1 MKIKAIG
8 GGVVAFGADKGVSF
22 AIEVPLAKLSGGFR
36 YPFGLETVATCGYV
50 HVDGDG
56 NRNEMRSYEA
66 ARRLLDQYGGRLED
80 LVAFT
85 HREFWLSA
93 GRTPPT
99 AEKFAAKV
107 QTFADEAPTD
117 TIRGLSDWLEAR
129 LMLKNRALLSVE
141 RLFTLPVPKLYWDL
155 TPHHL
160 HAGADG
166 VVSKLR
172 KSRGSWEITIRTILG
187 TECTAQGRIGAF
199 VPTVVK
205 GTPVSKGQELFEFA
219 ALPSIAK
226 SLRSTAIEDL
236 ISRQLMG
243 PGVSVDKA
251 DMVRFECQLCRHKVP
266 EVPRNRLLADCPSC
280 GGSAKHGHYIP
291 AVLLDGPAVKL
302 DNPILENEIKDY
314 PPFRNALDRVVQGL
328 RHASR

>member
-1 MKIKAIG
+1 M
-8 GGVVAFGADKGVSF
+8 VAFGHEQGVSF

-50 HVDGDG
+50 HVDGEG

-80 LVAFT
+80 VVSFT
-85 HREFWLSA
+85 HREFWMSA
-93 GRTPPT
+93 GRTPPA
-99 AEKFAAKV
+99 AEKFATKV
-107 QTFADEAPTD
+107 QPHADEIPVD
-117 TIRGLSDWLEAR
+117 TIRGLTEWLESR
-129 LMLKNRALLSVE
+129 LLLKNRALLTVE
-141 RLFTLPVPKLYWDL
+141 RLLTLPVPRMYWDL

-166 VVSKLR
+166 TVSKLR
-172 KSRGSWEITIRTILG
+172 KSRGNWEITVRTVLG

-199 VPTVVK
+199 VPTAAK
-205 GTPVSKGQELFEFA
+205 GMTVAKGEPLFEFA

-226 SLRSTAIEDL
+226 SLRASAIEDL
-236 ISRQLMG
+236 INRQLMG
-243 PGVSVDKA
+243 PPVGVDLA

-266 EVPRNRLLADCPSC
+266 EVQRNRLLTDCPSC

-291 AVLLDGPAVKL
+291 AVLLDGPAVEL
-302 DNPILENEIKDY
+302 DNVILENEIKDY